1 LSRIGSGLLTLRELK
16 RGNLLDALRHA
27 DDEEDINKVLR
38 WHIQIKNLQP
48 ISHLCKSFLSLELC
62 VTPNL
67 YHFYVGIS
75 RMNIFTSYTASSGS
89 LTRTTISLLIKKI
102 LSSTETMR

>member
-38 WHIQIKNLQP
+38 WHTQFKLLCP
-48 ISHLCKSFLSLELC
+48 FFASISLFVQKFAWSTTDA
-62 VTPNL
+62 TPNF
-67 YHFYVGIS
+67 YHFSIGIS
-75 RMNIFTSYTASSGS
+75 RMSIF
-89 LTRTTISLLIKKI
+89 
-102 LSSTETMR
+102 M